1 MCQEMKVDHKDK
13 TLIVLGVDVD
23 KNIPNIKWVSV

>member
-1 MCQEMKVDHKDK
+1 MCLEMKVDHKDK
-13 TLIVLGVDVD
+13 TIVLGVDVD